1 MSSLLEQAIIDA
13 TALKEAA
20 LKNAETRILEKYSTE
35 VKQNLKTLLEQEE
48 EDPLALG
55 GEEGGDELGGDMGL
69 GLGGEEEAA
78 PPDEPVV
85 QTMPDAF
92 ADGEKLCPCPD
103 EEEEIEIDF
112 NDLAKQLQDPE
123 ASEPGDEVDRED
135 VFDIGAPP
143 EEEEPLM
150 EQFEQLLAQVLL
162 EEVTFDGEVTPTG
175 YGTGNSSEIED
186 AAMLNNAKALV
197 AAEEAGETP
206 KDIKGWDLES
216 ITASDSLGSQDDKEK
231 EDNEKDIL
239 NKEKQHLA
247 ERLEVTKKISREE
260 IKKLQNENKGL
271 KNKIST
277 LQEKVIKVNLANA
290 KLLYTNKALRDASLN
305 ERQKIKIVESIS
317 KAGSVEEAK
326 TIFETLQSTVS
337 SATKK
342 RAPNSLSE
350 AVSRGR
356 ASTLFA
362 NRRKEESTVAKAP
375 MMAKWR
381 TLAGLDKK

>member
-35 VKQNLKTLLEQEE
+35 VRQNLKTLLEQED
-48 EDPLALG
+48 EDPLGLG
-55 GEEGGDELGGDMGL
+55 GEEGGDELGGDMAMGFE
-69 GLGGEEEAA
+69 GEVEA
-78 PPDEPVV
+78 PLPDEPVV

-103 EEEEIEIDF
+103 EDEEIEIDF
-112 NDLAKQLQDPE
+112 NDLAKQLQEPE
-123 ASEPGDEVDRED
+123 ASEPGDEVDREE
-135 VFDIGAPP
+135 VFDMGVP
-143 EEEEPLM
+143 EEEEIPMM
-150 EQFEQLLAQVLL
+150 EQFEELLAKALM

-175 YGTGNSSEIED
+175 YGTGNAAEQED
-186 AAMLNNAKALV
+186 AAMINNAKTLV
-197 AAEEAGETP
+197 AAAESGEVP
-206 KDIKGWDLES
+206 KEIKGWNLED
-216 ITASDSLGSQDDKEK
+216 ITTIDSAGPEEEK
-231 EDNEKDIL
+231 ESNELDIL

-247 ERLEVTKKISREE
+247 ERLEITKKISREE
-260 IKKLQNENKGL
+260 IKNLQNENKGL
-271 KNKIST
+271 KNKVST
-277 LQEKVIKVNLANA
+277 LREKVVKVNLANA

-317 KAGSVEEAK
+317 KACSVEEAK

-337 SATKK
+337 SASTR

-362 NRRKEESTVAKAP
+362 NRRKEESTITKDP